1 MPPKAKFTKKE
12 IVDVA
17 LKIVEEEGTEA
28 LTARSLGERLGSSTR
43 PIFTV
48 FESMDEVREETYV
61 AAKAIYQNYVDD
73 GMKQINAFKGVGQ
86 GYIRF
91 AAERPKL
98 FELLFMRKRCV
109 SDENTVLQIIDENY
123 YKILKCIQV
132 EYGFNEKM
140 AKEVYMH
147 LWIYSHGIASL
158 SVTNVCLFTEAQI
171 SEMLRIAG
179 AGIIKKYLTEGAE

>member
-28 LTARSLGERLGSSTR
+28 LTARSLGEQLGSSTR

-158 SVTNVCLFTEAQI
+158 SVTNVCSFTEAQI